1 MKVEKHT
8 KSSWREKDAE
18 IEDNVCVYAY
28 MYIDYIDYIVDIQDD
43 TWVM

>member
-18 IEDNVCVYAY
+18 TEDNVCVYAY
-28 MYIDYIDYIVDIQDD
+28 MYIDYIVDIQDD